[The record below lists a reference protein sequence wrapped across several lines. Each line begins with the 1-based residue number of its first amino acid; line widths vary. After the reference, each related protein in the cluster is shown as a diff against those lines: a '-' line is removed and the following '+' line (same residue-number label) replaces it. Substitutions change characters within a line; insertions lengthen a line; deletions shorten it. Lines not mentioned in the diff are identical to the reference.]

1 MGENEVDDSPEGRQS
16 RVYEGL
22 ISSELLTEDGS
33 IRVRDG
39 TVDKRRSRF
48 RLTVHWANATA
59 EGRVIGVVVVEG
71 SEDGVD
77 PSFVGTVSMQ
87 RDEQHSV
94 GIPVLENKLLDELVI
109 DSALVAPGR
118 LDSPPVVE

>member
-1 MGENEVDDSPEGRQS
+1 MGEFQHGRLVFFGDDTGRATRVGRGSPA
-16 RVYEGL
+16 V
-22 ISSELLTEDGS
+22 
-33 IRVRDG
+33 
-39 TVDKRRSRF
+39 
-48 RLTVHWANATA
+48 
-59 EGRVIGVVVVEG
+59 GVVVVEG